1 MNSAFLS
8 MAKKNR
14 TEKGFGVFLQA
25 VPWPWHVGL
34 GTIVYLI
41 LHALAEREIPLPDQT
56 PEEVALYTHRGVWK
70 TAASVFQ
77 YLIPAAC
84 CLLAIFSFRRAV
96 EKRKRRI
103 KGE

>member
-1 MNSAFLS
+1 

-14 TEKGFGVFLQA
+14 TEKGFGVFFQ
-25 VPWPWHVGL
+25 VIPWPWHVGL
-34 GTIVYLI
+34 GAIVYLI

-56 PEEVALYTHRGVWK
+56 PEEVALYTHRVVWR
-70 TAASVFQ
+70 TAASIFQ
-77 YLIPAAC
+77 YLILTAF
-84 CLLAIFSFRRAV
+84 CLLAIFSFRRTV